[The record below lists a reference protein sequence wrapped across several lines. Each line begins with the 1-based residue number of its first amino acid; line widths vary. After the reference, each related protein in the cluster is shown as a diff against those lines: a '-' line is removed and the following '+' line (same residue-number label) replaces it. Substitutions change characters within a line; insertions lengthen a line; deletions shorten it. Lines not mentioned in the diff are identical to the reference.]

1 MKKTL
6 LTALPLA
13 TLAIA
18 LTVACAE
25 DKKKHDHAHA
35 KADGPL
41 PKHESPE
48 GARVYIIGLKD
59 GATVKS
65 PLVVKFGL
73 KGMGVAPAGV
83 DIPNTGHHHLLV
95 DIKKPADMNAPI
107 PAPDVQ
113 PGSLHFGGGQTQT
126 EITLAPG
133 KHTLRLVLGDMN
145 HVPHDPPVMSKLIT
159 ITVE

>member
-13 TLAIA
+13 ALAIA
-18 LTVACAE
+18 LTLACAE
-25 DKKKHDHAHA
+25 EKKPAPAPA

-41 PKHESPE
+41 SRHASPE
-48 GARVYIIGLKD
+48 GAKAYIIGLKD

-73 KGMGVAPAGV
+73 KGMGIAPAGV
-83 DIPNTGHHHLLV
+83 DIPNTGHHHLLI

-107 PAPDVQ
+107 PSPDIQ
-113 PGSLHFGGGQTQT
+113 PGSLHFGGGQTET
-126 EITLAPG
+126 VLTLAPG
-133 KHTLRLVLGDMN
+133 EHTLRLVLGDMN